1 MSEERCVMCGRVIPE
16 GRQVCPICEA
26 MSDNVRQYKFT
37 IYGSPK
43 TKKNSSQIVMNP
55 KTHRPFITPSKAYKD
70 YCKECIKQIRTWV
83 GRPTEPIDYPVRVT
97 YLFYKETKR
106 LCDDL
111 NHSAAMD
118 DILVQAGIL
127 ADDNRDIIESHDG
140 TRVLYDKSN
149 PRVEIT
155 LTEMKG
161 WEQWSKKN
169 T

>member
-1 MSEERCVMCGRVIPE
+1 MAEDRCICCGEIIPE
-16 GRQVCPICEA
+16 GRLTCPICEA
-26 MSDNVRQYKFT
+26 KADMVRQYKFT

-161 WEQWSKKN
+161 WEQWRKRD